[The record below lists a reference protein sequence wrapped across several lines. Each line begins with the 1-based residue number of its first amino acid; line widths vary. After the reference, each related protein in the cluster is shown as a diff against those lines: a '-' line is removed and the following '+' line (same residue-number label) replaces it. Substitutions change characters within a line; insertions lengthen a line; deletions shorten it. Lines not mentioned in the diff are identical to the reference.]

1 MKLTPE
7 ERETIILFDDSS
19 DDASVYTHDLR
30 LIAKLKLLH
39 DGYPDQIYPDR
50 PEHPGAVSYIVPK
63 ACVSIR
69 KPYSEERRKAQSQD
83 AKAMGTKPPVYQG
96 KK

>member
-7 ERETIILFDDSS
+7 ERETIVTYDEAS
-19 DDASVYTHDLR
+19 DQASVYTHDPK

-39 DGYPDQIYPDR
+39 QIYPDR
-50 PEHPGAVSYIVPK
+50 PEHPGAVSYVVPK
-63 ACVSIR
+63 SCVSIR
-69 KPYSEERRKAQSQD
+69 KPYSPQRRLEQSQQY
-83 AKAMGTKPPVYQG
+83 KAAGIKPPAYRG